1 MNAGIGLV
9 NSLQEEK
16 DLIEEAFWVNY
27 NFDSAA
33 LAALSPDVF
42 QQGIAI
48 VDASGYRRKYLW
60 DFFNAHYSCPLKE
73 KVGILA
79 SDGDNGKWLCGVRSL
94 LRRPGCVVYSV
105 GSNGD
110 VSFEQGILN
119 RTECTVHVF
128 DPTLTPHQKAAV
140 DSVPGLHLHEYGLG
154 DKDGW
159 VSTGGDKSMTL
170 GKKFDG
176 FHVKS
181 LPTIM
186 KELGHNWI
194 DVLKIDIEGA
204 EWEVLD
210 SILLDPEVA
219 PFTQLQVEF
228 HNWNDG
234 KRPVTFMKSIL
245 QRMITKDLRVFSV
258 EPNTWWRN
266 NGYDF
271 MEYSFLQVN
280 HDGDVVT
287 GRSKSEAAFT
297 RRLLRS

>member
-1 MNAGIGLV
+1 M
-9 NSLQEEK
+9 
-16 DLIEEAFWVNY
+16 
-27 NFDSAA
+27 
-33 LAALSPDVF
+33 
-42 QQGIAI
+42 
-48 VDASGYRRKYLW
+48 
-60 DFFNAHYSCPLKE
+60 
-73 KVGILA
+73 
-79 SDGDNGKWLCGVRSL
+79 
-94 LRRPGCVVYSV
+94 
-105 GSNGD
+105 
-110 VSFEQGILN
+110 
-119 RTECTVHVF
+119 
-128 DPTLTPHQKAAV
+128 
-140 DSVPGLHLHEYGLG
+140 HEYGLG

-170 GKKFDG
+170 GKNFDG

-234 KRPVTFMKSIL
+234 KRPLPFMKSIL
-245 QRMITKDLRVFSV
+245 QRMISKNLRVFNV

-280 HDGDVVT
+280 HDGDIVT
-287 GRSKSEAAFT
+287 GRSKAEAASSPI
-297 RRLLRS
+297 RRLLRG